1 MSLSCARSSQGHR
14 PSGATCPKN
23 LCGRSAFWEALSVAG
38 CGTPGPAPAAV
49 WSALLQGARC
59 LPRVAYRRNSGGPH
73 PASAA
78 PPPPPRKR
86 CFLFLGL
93 SHFTPAGLGG
103 VFLFLLCSGL
113 AELFGPARTDP
124 VADIGGAFSP
134 VSSNAFPAPALPSPR
149 PGASRHT
156 NTAHPTWARSSPL
169 LLSCFD
175 PFSSEGFVWDRAAA
189 SPAEG
194 PPPSGPSSWCFS
206 LPRGL
211 SSRRAEQHLL
221 TAEEGPP
228 QS

>member
-1 MSLSCARSSQGHR
+1 MPRVRKTSAAGLRFGRRSASRGAGLRVWLQR
-14 PSGATCPKN
+14 PSGRHFCRVPGVCLASLP
-23 LCGRSAFWEALSVAG
+23 AG
-38 CGTPGPAPAAV
+38 TRGVPI
-49 WSALLQGARC
+49 L
-59 LPRVAYRRNSGGPH
+59 
-73 PASAA
+73 
-78 PPPPPRKR
+78 PPRRPRPRPFGKR

-189 SPAEG
+189 SPPAEG